1 MFRVNNRNTR
11 TSCEIWSKITRHQND
26 ANGVILAP
34 LLLTYFTPCSSVSAV
49 NFGQVNAG
57 WERINEFKTNFL
69 IKQKRVSQL
78 VYIAY
83 QSTSFRMSKTSVL
96 SNIKVHFRAFLMQ
109 PLNKVW
115 SNEFA
120 ENILF

>member
-96 SNIKVHFRAFLMQ
+96 RNI
-109 PLNKVW
+109 
-115 SNEFA
+115 
-120 ENILF
+120 